1 MGLGPDRNGGLKSAL
16 ANVHA
21 HARGTYDH
29 DEPAPAHRGGPQGAQ
44 RFDGG
49 RSPSEERSSLKGRTR
64 ACRGCLRKDPGPA
77 KAALNCGSTASP
89 AVRPPQSGAVRVARG
104 REERTVFSPL
114 TKILVR
120 ASPGLRFPVN
130 IALTGWGARSSS
142 DGRETSLLDCRWS
155 RLHSRRGGRAKPLRP
170 IEADCAH
177 AKVATVASS
186 AWRNEGLGGINISNL
201 YAPPSAPAKR
211 RLRHF
216 RQMTLVRFGVSDSLA
231 GAQVPGK
238 EIEGLEVLT

>member
-1 MGLGPDRNGGLKSAL
+1 MMNRPPLIGAGRKGHKGSTAVGRLAKSDRLLKGG
-16 ANVHA
+16 H
-21 HARGTYDH
+21 
-29 DEPAPAHRGGPQGAQ
+29 APAGVA
-44 RFDGG
+44 
-49 RSPSEERSSLKGRTR
+49 SGRTR
-64 ACRGCLRKDPGPA
+64 VLR

-89 AVRPPQSGAVRVARG
+89 AVRPPQSGTVRVARG

-155 RLHSRRGGRAKPLRP
+155 CLHSRRGGRAKPLRP
-170 IEADCAH
+170 IEADCAL

-186 AWRNEGLGGINISNL
+186 AWRNVGLGGINISNL